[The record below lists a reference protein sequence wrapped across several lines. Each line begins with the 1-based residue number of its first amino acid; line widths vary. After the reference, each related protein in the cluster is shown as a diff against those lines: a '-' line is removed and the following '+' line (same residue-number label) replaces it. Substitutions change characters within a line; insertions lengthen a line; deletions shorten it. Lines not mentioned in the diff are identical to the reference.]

1 MSWGRVSAG
10 SIHLKALDD
19 PVPAPLTSPESLPSP
34 RGAHLEMVG
43 AVLAGDGLE
52 RVAEIAAA
60 HAGTPVAVI
69 VPRLGAPVE
78 AWAPYERYVARRL
91 AGGRAERPAEVVAEV
106 PIVSGGQELGA
117 VLMLGR
123 GTPDAGEYLHVAAV
137 AALTEVAVAE
147 ARDETEQSLRGSF
160 LEELLARDDL
170 DPADVVR
177 RALRLGCDLSAGAV
191 GLCADP
197 GERAPGRLLA
207 AISGERPGALAQTVG
222 ERVYA
227 LLPGSLEDA
236 RAVASGLGRQ
246 ALVGVSSHYSDPGDV
261 RRALEEAELVLGVIA
276 AGGGPPQNGIGAGTY
291 RLLFRVLASHPE
303 EVRSFYED
311 TLAPLVRYD
320 AQYSTDL
327 VGTLEAYLSQNCNMN
342 ATAAAIH
349 AHRHTVSYRL
359 ERVREL
365 SGLDPFTSED
375 RERLGLGLKAFRI
388 IEPRLPR

>member
-1 MSWGRVSAG
+1 MPVSA
-10 SIHLKALDD
+10 
-19 PVPAPLTSPESLPSP
+19 PESLPSP

-60 HAGTPVAVI
+60 HAGAPVAVI
-69 VPRLGAPVE
+69 VPRLAAPVE
-78 AWAPYERYVARRL
+78 AWAPYERYVAKRL
-91 AGGRAERPAEVVAEV
+91 AGGRPDRPAEVCAEV
-106 PIVSGGQELGA
+106 PIVSGKQELGA
-117 VLMLGR
+117 VLLLGK
-123 GTPDAGEYLHVAAV
+123 GGADAGEYLHVAAV

-147 ARDETEQSLRGSF
+147 ARDETEQTLRGSF
-160 LEELLARDDL
+160 LEEVLTRDDL
-170 DPADVVR
+170 DPGDIVR
-177 RALRLGCDLSAGAV
+177 RAARLGCDLSAGAV

-222 ERVYA
+222 GRVYA

-236 RAVASGLGRQ
+236 RRVANRLGQ
-246 ALVGVSSHYSDPGDV
+246 ALVGISSHYTDAGDV
-261 RRALEEAELVLGVIA
+261 RRALEEADLVLGVTL
-276 AGGGPPQNGIGAGTY
+276 AGGGPPGEEIGGGTY

-303 EVRSFYED
+303 EVKSFYED

-320 AQYSTDL
+320 GQYSTDL

-342 ATAAAIH
+342 ATAQTIH

-359 ERVREL
+359 ERVKEL

-375 RERLGLGLKAFRI
+375 RERLGLGLKAYRI

>member
-1 MSWGRVSAG
+1 MPVSA
-10 SIHLKALDD
+10 
-19 PVPAPLTSPESLPSP
+19 PETLPSP

-52 RVAEIAAA
+52 RVAEIAASHTGA
-60 HAGTPVAVI
+60 PVVVI

-78 AWAPYERYVARRL
+78 AWAPYERYVAKRL
-91 AGGRAERPAEVVAEV
+91 AGGKPERPQGVCAEV

-117 VLMLGR
+117 VLMLAPG
-123 GTPDAGEYLHVAAV
+123 GLDAGEYLHVAAV

-147 ARDETEQSLRGSF
+147 ARDETEQNLRGSF
-160 LEELLARDDL
+160 LEELLTREDL
-170 DPADVVR
+170 DAADILR
-177 RALRLGCDLSAGAV
+177 RAARLGCDLTHGAV

-222 ERVYA
+222 GRVYA
-227 LLPGSLEDA
+227 LLPGTIEEA
-236 RAVASGLGRQ
+236 RQVANRLGRQ
-246 ALVGVSSHYSDPGDV
+246 ALVGLSSHYSDSADI
-261 RRALEEAELVLGVIA
+261 RRALEEAELVLGVTV
-276 AGGGPPQNGIGAGTY
+276 AGGGPPGDEIGGGTY

-303 EVRSFYED
+303 EVKSFYED
-311 TLAPLVRYD
+311 TVAPLVRYD
-320 AQYSTDL
+320 DQYSTDL
-327 VGTLEAYLSQNCNMN
+327 VGTLESYLGQNCNMN
-342 ATAAAIH
+342 ATAQAIH

-359 ERVREL
+359 ERVKDL

-375 RERLGLGLKAFRI
+375 RERLGLGLKAYRI